1 MSTHSSSSAG
11 TESAKASKKFI
22 QVGQLFEKMPVTSEH
37 WKAGLTLFFSFAIE
51 AWEMMI
57 IILVSASIGAEF
69 KLDEAQIGSLIGSIY
84 LGMIPGCLIWGKLI
98 DKFGRKKAMI
108 YSLISYGI
116 ISLLSAFAVNYDML
130 WWLRFCSGLG
140 LAGLMVATFPYFEE
154 LLPVKIRGKATVY
167 LASGWP
173 VGFLIAIGVTYLF
186 MDMGWRWILGI
197 SSIAGL
203 WFLVVAALVP
213 ESPYWLAG
221 KGRQTEAKEVIRRLS
236 AGKMDNEFDNV
247 ELIVEEV
254 KEGSFIE
261 IFRGKFLRPTS
272 LQIIINFCF
281 SWGYWALSSWMPVLL
296 AKKGLSAPQGL
307 GFMAL
312 SALFMFPGYMT
323 ASYLTGKFGR
333 KKVMFTFVLFA
344 AIGGFGFASSS
355 TMAEM
360 YIWNFVLS
368 FFSLGAWGVWDT
380 WMAEL
385 YPTEVRGVSY
395 SIGATAQRVANAIA
409 PSVIGAMLTANTSFL
424 ATVSFIS
431 TFLVITFI
439 ATLFLKEMEGEIL
452 H

>member
-1 MSTHSSSSAG
+1 MSISLSQEQT
-11 TESAKASKKFI
+11 TSKKYV
-22 QVGQLFEKMPVTSEH
+22 QVGQLFENMPVTREH
-37 WKAGLTLFFSFAIE
+37 WKAGLALFFSFVIE

-57 IILVSASIGAEF
+57 IILCSASIGTEF
-69 KLDEAQIGSLIGSIY
+69 KLSGTQIGSLIGSIF

-116 ISLLSAFAVNYDML
+116 ISLISAFSTDYGML
-130 WWLRFCSGLG
+130 WWMRFLSGIG

-154 LLPVKIRGKATVY
+154 LLPVKVRGKATVY

-173 VGFLIAIGVTYLF
+173 VGYLLAIGITYLLG
-186 MDMGWRWILGI
+186 DMGWRWVIGI

-203 WFLVVAALVP
+203 WFLVVATFVP

-221 KGRQTEAKEVIRRLS
+221 RDRQKEAKEVIRRLS
-236 AGKMDNEFDNV
+236 ANRMDHELNDV
-247 ELIVEEV
+247 ELIVEKV
-254 KEGSFIE
+254 KKGSFIE
-261 IFRGKFLRPTS
+261 VFRGKFLRPTV
-272 LQIIINFCF
+272 LQLIINFCF
-281 SWGYWALSSWMPVLL
+281 SWGYWALSSWMPALL

-312 SALFMFPGYMT
+312 SALFMFPGYMA

-333 KKVMFTFVLFA
+333 KKIMFTFVFLA
-344 AIGGFGFASSS
+344 AIGGFGFASSNS
-355 TMAEM
+355 MAEM
-360 YIWNFVLS
+360 YVWNFVLS

-395 SIGATAQRVANAIA
+395 SLGATAQRVANAIA
-409 PSVIGAMLTANTSFL
+409 PSVIGAMLASNTSFL

-431 TFLVITFI
+431 CFLVITFI
-439 ATLFLKEMEGEIL
+439 ATLFLKEMEGQIL

>member
-1 MSTHSSSSAG
+1 MSINLSQEQT
-11 TESAKASKKFI
+11 TSKKYV
-22 QVGQLFEKMPVTSEH
+22 QVGQLFENMPVTREH
-37 WKAGLTLFFSFAIE
+37 WKAGLALFFSFVIE

-57 IILVSASIGAEF
+57 IILCSASIGTEF
-69 KLDEAQIGSLIGSIY
+69 KLSGTQIGSLMGSIF

-116 ISLLSAFAVNYDML
+116 ISMISAFATDYGML
-130 WWLRFCSGLG
+130 WWMRFLSGIG

-154 LLPVKIRGKATVY
+154 LLPVRVRGKATVY

-173 VGFLIAIGVTYLF
+173 VGYLLAIGITYLLG
-186 MDMGWRWILGI
+186 DMGWRWVIGI

-203 WFLVVAALVP
+203 WFLVVATFVP

-221 KGRQTEAKEVIRRLS
+221 RDRQKEAKEVIRRLS
-236 AGKMDNEFDNV
+236 ANRMDHELNDV
-247 ELIVEEV
+247 ELIVEKV
-254 KEGSFIE
+254 KKGSFIE
-261 IFRGKFLRPTS
+261 VFRGKFLRPTV
-272 LQIIINFCF
+272 LQLIINFCF
-281 SWGYWALSSWMPVLL
+281 SWGYWALSSWMPALL

-312 SALFMFPGYMT
+312 SALFMFPGYMA

-333 KKVMFTFVLFA
+333 KKIMFTFVFLA
-344 AIGGFGFASSS
+344 AIGGFGFASSNS
-355 TMAEM
+355 MSEM
-360 YIWNFVLS
+360 YVWNFVLS

-395 SIGATAQRVANAIA
+395 SLGTTAQRVANAIA
-409 PSVIGAMLTANTSFL
+409 PSVIGAMLASNTSFL
-424 ATVSFIS
+424 TTVSFIS
-431 TFLVITFI
+431 CFLVITFI
-439 ATLFLKEMEGEIL
+439 ATLFLKEMEGQIL